1 MVLQHLITALSNLFI
16 IVADGIQNVKVNLRT
31 QIIVSMAVAIDS
43 IEVNYF
49 YDACVCLQF
58 LLPSPNFAGKL
69 FRITTARWCIKI
81 EKCITTRLLDGV
93 ALPWQTNEKPVKML
107 HSSNQ
112 RRWNIR

>member
-49 YDACVCLQF
+49 YDARVCLQF
-58 LLPSPNFAGKL
+58 YCHL
-69 FRITTARWCIKI
+69 RILQRNYFVLRPLDGALRLKSAL
-81 EKCITTRLLDGV
+81 LLDY
-93 ALPWQTNEKPVKML
+93 
-107 HSSNQ
+107 
-112 RRWNIR
+112 